1 MYLILRARR
10 KMMRMQSMGPRY
22 SLVTIL
28 QSLRFKLR
36 LLNRAQLNINNS
48 AIYLPNNWEV
58 SLIVV

>member
-1 MYLILRARR
+1 
-10 KMMRMQSMGPRY
+10 MMMQSMGPRY

-36 LLNRAQLNINNS
+36 LLDRAQLNMISNGANIN
-48 AIYLPNNWEV
+48 YLPNNWEV